1 MLLCRHLR
9 VLLRDAKRS
18 EFLFHEHNK
27 IISDFSRQRVTEKT
41 IEVWWTLAD
50 PIVLLDL
57 SQGNS

>member
-1 MLLCRHLR
+1 M
-9 VLLRDAKRS
+9 LLRDAKRS